1 MYFINTLEESL
12 SNSLG
17 SKVEFNKIY
26 EPIKPGDV
34 HKTYASTDEL
44 YKLVAFKPKTSL
56 KDGLFKFSDWYVKY
70 YHVDKGYKGNKNEQ

>member
-34 HKTYASTDEL
+34 HKTYASTNEL
-44 YKLVAFKPKTSL
+44 YKLTKFKPETLL
-56 KDGLFKFSDWYVKY
+56 KDGLTKFSNWYSEYINYKNK
-70 YHVDKGYKGNKNEQ
+70 DKD